1 MKTYTVTATGTW
13 NLSIKAKSPEEA
25 EQLAY
30 EECLSEGLD
39 VGFMNLEFEAFDEEE
54 EEEA

>member
-13 NLSIKAKSPEEA
+13 NLSIKAGSPEEA

-30 EECLSEGLD
+30 QECIDEGLD

-54 EEEA
+54 E